1 MREWSTAPRY
11 DVPSGANA
19 TDDMV
24 ENAAERPNHAAF
36 ARKVSGRWHPVT
48 SADFARE
55 VTSLAAGLIAAGIN
69 PGDRIGLMSATGY
82 EWALCDF
89 AILTAG
95 AVTVPVYETSS
106 AAQVEWILRDS
117 GATAVFVANG
127 ELRATVEKA
136 DAVDAKHVWL
146 MDAEGL
152 AALATRGQDISPE
165 RVEQRRRNVTADDL
179 ASIVYT
185 SGTTGRPKG
194 CMITHRNLLAEIHNI
209 VTADGVSETVLT
221 EDDSLLLFL
230 PMSHILARVVQLA
243 AFHQGTQIAHLG
255 DFTQVPAELAAYRP
269 TIVLAVPR
277 VFEKL
282 YNTAQRKAAASGR
295 ARVFDAAAHAAVAYS
310 QALDTGDPSPGL
322 RLRRRVFDRL
332 VYTKL
337 RAAMGGNVRFAVS
350 GGGPLGHTLGHF
362 LRGAGVGILEGY
374 GLTETTAA
382 ITSNLPAAQRIGT
395 VGRPLPGCAIRIA
408 DDGEVLVKGDS
419 VTTGYWKN
427 EPATHEAIDQ
437 DGWLHTG
444 DLGQLDEGYLRITGR
459 TKDIIV
465 TAGGKNIAPAFYE
478 DRLRAHWLID
488 QCVLVGDRR
497 PYLAALISLD
507 AQAFE
512 QWKADRG
519 RPAAATLAE
528 LRDDPELTAT
538 AQSAI
543 DEVNSLV
550 SQAEA
555 IRRFRIL
562 PGQFAIGDEL
572 TPTQKVRREYVLAK
586 LSDEVQSLY
595 RPSPPPG

>member
-1 MREWSTAPRY
+1 ML
-11 DVPSGANA
+11 
-19 TDDMV
+19 
-24 ENAAERPNHAAF
+24 ENAARRPDHAAF
-36 ARKVSGRWHPVT
+36 ARKVSGQWRPVT
-48 SADFARE
+48 SADFASE
-55 VTSLAAGLIAAGIN
+55 VTSLAAGLVAAGIN
-69 PGDRIGLMSATGY
+69 PGDRIGLMSATSY
-82 EWALCDF
+82 EWTLCDF

-106 AAQVEWILRDS
+106 AAQVEWIMRDS
-117 GATAVFVANG
+117 GATAMFVANDD
-127 ELRATVEKA
+127 LRATAEKA
-136 DAVDAKHVWL
+136 DVLDAKHVWL
-146 MDAEGL
+146 MDGEGL
-152 AALATRGQDISPE
+152 AALAARGQDFSPE

-194 CMITHRNLLAEIHNI
+194 CMITHRNLVAEIHNI

-221 EDDSLLLFL
+221 EHDSLLLFL

-255 DFTQVPAELAAYRP
+255 DLTQVPAELAAYQP

-282 YNTAQRKAAASGR
+282 YNTAQRKAAAGGR
-295 ARVFDAAAHAAVAYS
+295 TRVFDAAARAAVAYS
-310 QALDTGDPSPGL
+310 QALDTGDLSPGL

-408 DDGEVLVKGDS
+408 GDGEVLVKGDS

-444 DLGQLDEGYLRITGR
+444 DLGQLDDGYLSITGR

-478 DRLRAHWLID
+478 DRLRAHWLVD
-488 QCVLVGDRR
+488 QCVLVGDRQ

-538 AQSAI
+538 AQGAI

-595 RPSPPPG
+595 RPSPPRG

>member
-1 MREWSTAPRY
+1 MREWTTAPRY
-11 DVPSGANA
+11 DVPSGANT

-24 ENAAERPNHAAF
+24 NNAADRPRHAAF
-36 ARKVSGRWHPVT
+36 ARKVNGQWRPVT

-69 PGDRIGLMSATGY
+69 PGDRIGLMSPTSY

-117 GATAVFVANG
+117 GAAAVFVAND
-127 ELRATVEKA
+127 ELRAIAEQA

-146 MDAEGL
+146 MDGDGL
-152 AALATRGQDISPE
+152 ATLAGRGQEISPE
-165 RVEQRRRNVTADDL
+165 RVERRRSNVTADDL

-185 SGTTGRPKG
+185 SGTTGKPKG
-194 CMITHRNLLAEIHNI
+194 CMITHRNVVAEIHNI
-209 VTADGVSETVLT
+209 VTADGVSGSVLT
-221 EDDSLLLFL
+221 EHSSLLLFL

-255 DFTQVPAELAAYRP
+255 DLTQVADELAAYRP

-282 YNTAQRKAAASGR
+282 YNTAQRKAAAGGR
-295 ARVFDAAAHAAVAYS
+295 ARIFDAAARTAVAYS
-310 QALDTGDPSPGL
+310 QALDTGDFTLGM
-322 RLRRRVFDRL
+322 RIRHRVFDRL
-332 VYTKL
+332 VYAKL
-337 RAAMGGNVRFAVS
+337 RAAMGGRVEYAVS
-350 GGGPLGHTLGHF
+350 GGGPLGETLGHF
-362 LRGAGVGILEGY
+362 LRGAGVHILEGY

-382 ITSNLPAAQRIGT
+382 ITTNLPAAQRIGT
-395 VGRPLPGCAIRIA
+395 VGRPLPGCAVRIA
-408 DDGEVLVKGDS
+408 DNGEVLLKGES
-419 VTTGYWKN
+419 VTAGYWQN
-427 EPATHEAIDQ
+427 ERATDEAIDQ
-437 DGWLHTG
+437 EGWLHTG
-444 DLGQLDEGYLRITGR
+444 DLGRLDDGYLSITGR
-459 TKDIIV
+459 SKDIIV

-488 QCVLVGDRR
+488 QCVLVGDRQ

-512 QWKADRG
+512 QWKNDRG
-519 RPAAATLAE
+519 RPAAATLGDLLEDA
-528 LRDDPELTAT
+528 ELTAT
-538 AQSAI
+538 VQEAI
-543 DEVNSLV
+543 DEVNALV
-550 SQAEA
+550 SRAEA

-562 PGQFAIGDEL
+562 PGEFSVGEEL

-586 LSDEVQSLY
+586 LSGEVQALY
-595 RPSPPPG
+595 SPSPSRG

>member
-24 ENAAERPNHAAF
+24 ENATEHPDHAAF

-48 SADFARE
+48 AADFARE
-55 VTSLAAGLIAAGIN
+55 VTSLAAGLIAVGIN

-95 AVTVPVYETSS
+95 AVTVPIYETSS

-117 GATAVFVANG
+117 EAAAVFVANG

-152 AALATRGQDISPE
+152 NALVTRGQDISPE

-194 CMITHRNLLAEIHNI
+194 CVITHRNVVAEIHNI

-221 EDDSLLLFL
+221 EHDSLLLFL

-255 DFTQVPAELAAYRP
+255 DLTQVPAELAAYRP

-282 YNTAQRKAAASGR
+282 YNTAQRKAAASRR
-295 ARVFDAAAHAAVAYS
+295 ARVFDAAVRTAVAYS
-310 QALDTGDPSPGL
+310 QALGTGELTLGL
-322 RLRRRVFDRL
+322 RIRHRLFDRL

-337 RAAMGGNVRFAVS
+337 RAAMGGNVRYAVS
-350 GGGPLGHTLGHF
+350 GGGPLGLTLGHF
-362 LRGAGVGILEGY
+362 LRGAGVRILEGY

-382 ITSNLPAAQRIGT
+382 ITTNLPAAQRIGT

-419 VTTGYWKN
+419 IITGYWRN
-427 EPATHEAIDQ
+427 EQATHEAIDQ

-444 DLGQLDEGYLRITGR
+444 DLGRLDDGYLSITGR
-459 TKDIIV
+459 AKDIIV

-478 DRLRAHWLID
+478 DRLRAHWLVD
-488 QCVLVGDRR
+488 QCVLVGDRL
-497 PYLAALISLD
+497 PFLAALISLD

-512 QWKADRG
+512 QWKTDHG

-538 AQSAI
+538 VQSAI

-562 PGQFAIGDEL
+562 PGEFAVGDEL

-595 RPSPPPG
+595 RPSPPRG